1 MLKKQ
6 AQSTYWEKWEA
17 KHENEELKEG
27 IWHKPA
33 LALLRRKTKDEWTD
47 KHRHVERKM
56 ALEGGWVQRDSSPK
70 EGKVKASA
78 KHVTKRKGTEKHTRY
93 HVQVGMKLGAKSKRP
108 AGSGSQ

>member
-6 AQSTYWEKWEA
+6 AQSIYWVKWEA

-27 IWHKPA
+27 IWLKPA

-56 ALEGGWVQRDSSPK
+56 ALEGGWVQKDSSPK
-70 EGKVKASA
+70 EGKVKVRA
-78 KHVTKRKGTEKHTRY
+78 KHVTKRRAQKSTR
-93 HVQVGMKLGAKSKRP
+93 VTMSRLA
-108 AGSGSQ
+108 